1 MRPTLLS
8 TIKNVFS
15 ELIPFNKVIGA
26 RIESIKE
33 NCPSDRFDMR
43 PELVGNYFR
52 GTLHGGVISSILDAT
67 GGLTAFL
74 GAQEKLENEDFESRI
89 DQFAKLGTIDLRI
102 DYLRPGLGRW
112 FIATGHILRTGN
124 KIAVARIE
132 LHNDKNELIAVGT
145 GAYVI
150 A

>member
-1 MRPTLLS
+1 MTPELISR
-8 TIKNVFS
+8 IEDAFS
-15 ELIPFNKVIGA
+15 ERIPFNKVLGA
-26 RIESIKE
+26 RVESIRE
-33 NCPSDRFDMR
+33 GRPAVRFDMR
-43 PELVGNYFR
+43 PELIGNFVR
-52 GTLHGGVISSILDAT
+52 GTLHGGVISAVLDAT

-74 GAQEKLENEDFESRI
+74 GVQERLTGESLETRI
-89 DQFAKLGTIDLRI
+89 EQFGKLGTIDLRV
-102 DYLRPGLGRW
+102 DYLRPGTGKW

-132 LHNDKNELIAVGT
+132 LHNDLDELIAVGT

>member
-1 MRPTLLS
+1 M
-8 TIKNVFS
+8 
-15 ELIPFNKVIGA
+15 
-26 RIESIKE
+26 
-33 NCPSDRFDMR
+33 
-43 PELVGNYFR
+43 
-52 GTLHGGVISSILDAT
+52 ISAVLDAT

-74 GAQEKLENEDFESRI
+74 GVLERLTDESLETRI
-89 DQFAKLGTIDLRI
+89 EQFGKLGTIDLRV
-102 DYLRPGLGRW
+102 DYLRPGTGKS

-132 LHNDKNELIAVGT
+132 LHNDLDELIAVGT